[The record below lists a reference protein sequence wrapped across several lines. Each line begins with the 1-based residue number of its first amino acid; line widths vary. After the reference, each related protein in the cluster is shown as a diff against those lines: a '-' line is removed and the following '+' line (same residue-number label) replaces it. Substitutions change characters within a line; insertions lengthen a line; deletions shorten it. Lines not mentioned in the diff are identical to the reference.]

1 MLPQL
6 EDHREGVGNLHGAV
20 PLPSGLPLRGAG
32 DNADSFLVQRRVDT
46 TEDLDVGNGTV
57 GIDGELEG
65 YTALNTVLLGDLGI
79 REVGIHPFGELV
91 GITSLEGR
99 LLLDELER
107 NGLLLYF
114 LLFDGLDV
122 IGDLDTEIGVVLE
135 VEDEVV
141 LKLDIIVD
149 DVDLV
154 GKDGDLGSLRRRRR
168 GLLGDRDNLFLNQF
182 LIDIIK
188 QSSFLF
194 LGGVGE
200 SSPHDQK
207 GGNETN
213 LCKEQSFVLKA
224 GLR

>member
-6 EDHREGVGNLHGAV
+6 EDHREGVGNLYCAV

-32 DNADSFLVQRRVDT
+32 DNADSFLVQRRVNT

-57 GIDGELEG
+57 WIDGELEG
-65 YTALNTVLLGDLGI
+65 YTTLDTVLLGDLRI

-91 GITSLEGR
+91 GIASLEGR

-107 NGLLLYF
+107 NGFLLYF
-114 LLFDGLDV
+114 LLFDSLDV

-168 GLLGDRDNLFLNQF
+168 GLLGDRDNLFLNQV

-188 QSSFLF
+188 QSSFHF

-200 SSPHDQK
+200 SSPHDQE
-207 GGNETN
+207 GDNETN